1 MLNLE
6 PIISGETIEGSVN
19 MSGSEKNSA
28 AYQAVYSIYHAFLTG
43 LILSTVMRRSRKD
56 AAELVFHTFRRQHLE
71 MFLPGLEKLGLTRLP
86 DAVACAQYHYLSNF
100 LGGVKVE
107 YMYESD
113 RKAWVRYV
121 PPRWIY
127 EGTAICGMPSEV
139 SRAMMLGWHAHNGVS
154 LGNPRLGF
162 VCTKQTTDG
171 QPGLEGYYFEYDREI
186 APDERLRFE
195 PGEEGPD
202 FDPDGAPRVEG
213 ENWPEDR
220 LQKVL
225 RNYAMEY
232 IRTILPELVRL
243 FGPGDGGAL
252 GRITGKLI
260 GMQFYDQTARLL
272 SIGGSTAMDFAEY
285 LAGMGRAQGDDIE
298 VSGHGGDVIVRQKG
312 WRLMR
317 GLGPLAMAVFDAW
330 NGLWE
335 GAIGVHNRRLL
346 LEVNRRIDAGDDCFE
361 WRIRSR
367 STAKTI

>member
-1 MLNLE
+1 MKRNHKDI
-6 PIISGETIEGSVN
+6 PMTDGYS
-19 MSGSEKNSA
+19 
-28 AYQAVYSIYHAFLTG
+28 AVYELYHAFLTG

-56 AAELVFHTFRRQHLE
+56 AAELVFRTFRRQHLE
-71 MFLPGLEKLGLTRLP
+71 KFLPGLKKLGLEGLP

-107 YMYESD
+107 YMYETE

-127 EGTAICGMPSEV
+127 QGTAICGMPSEV

-171 QPGLEGYYFEYDREI
+171 QPGLEGYYYEYDHDLKPE
-186 APDERLRFE
+186 ERLRFE

-202 FDPDGAPRVEG
+202 FDPSAAPRADGAD
-213 ENWPEDR
+213 WPEDR

-232 IRTILPELVRL
+232 IRSILPELVRL
-243 FGPGDGGAL
+243 FGPGDGGAI

-272 SIGGSTAMDFAEY
+272 GIQNNSETGFAEY
-285 LAGMGRAQGDDIE
+285 LVGMGRAQGDKIE
-298 VSGHGGDVIVRQKG
+298 QIENADNVIVRQHG

-317 GLGPLAMAVFDAW
+317 GLGSLSPAVFDAW

-335 GAIGVHNRRLL
+335 GAIGVHNRHLL
-346 LEVNRRIDAGDDCFE
+346 LEVTRRMDMGDDCFE
-361 WRIRSR
+361 WRIRR
-367 STAKTI
+367 KGRPKAL